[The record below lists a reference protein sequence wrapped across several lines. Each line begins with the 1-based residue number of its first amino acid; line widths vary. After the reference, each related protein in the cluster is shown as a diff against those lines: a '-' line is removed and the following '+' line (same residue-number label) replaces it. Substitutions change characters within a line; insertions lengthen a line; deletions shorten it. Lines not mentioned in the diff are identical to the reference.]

1 MRCDK
6 DSVQCVSFQL
16 SKLLYIVIWLMIV
29 WLKLSSE
36 WAWAG
41 EGTEDPL
48 FQQDARKVHVV
59 Q

>member
-1 MRCDK
+1 
-6 DSVQCVSFQL
+6 
-16 SKLLYIVIWLMIV
+16 MIV

-36 WAWAG
+36 WAWAD